1 MESSPSVDKLL
12 PALLLAR
19 KAIAPAQKGGRNEYD
34 KYSYAKLEDW
44 HRAVM
49 PALLDNGLVLSISS
63 EDIRNLEP
71 RKTKADKNEY
81 VVEVVCKARL
91 WHISGQWIEVG
102 GVGQGQDRAD
112 KAAYKAL
119 TGCAK
124 YLYAQMFALPT
135 TDDPEGDETVGGASG
150 ASTAPPKA
158 SKPDTANLEDL
169 I

>member
-1 MESSPSVDKLL
+1 M
-12 PALLLAR
+12 AR
-19 KAIAPAQKGGRNEYD
+19 QAIAPAQKGGRNEYD

-49 PALLDNGLVLSISS
+49 PALLENGLVLSISS
-63 EDIRNLEP
+63 EEIRNLEP
-71 RKTKADKNEY
+71 RTTKKGSTEH

-91 WHISGQWIEVG
+91 YHTSGQWLEIG

-112 KAAYKAL
+112 KAVYKAL

-135 TDDPEGDETVGGASG
+135 TDDPESDETVGGVSG
-150 ASTAPPKA
+150 ASAAPPRA
-158 SKPDTANLEDL
+158 SKPDTSTLEDL